1 MSKLVG
7 GIEAGGT
14 KFICAVGTGPD
25 DIRAEI
31 RIPTTHPEETLGKA
45 IAFFKEQQEKYRE
58 QLRSLGIACFGPID
72 LNPHSPTYGF
82 ITTTP
87 KPGWKN
93 TNVVGTLRKALNLP
107 VAFEHDVVGAA
118 IGEATWGAAQGL
130 SDFIYITIGTGIGG
144 GILVNGKPIHG
155 LVHPEIGHMRLPHD
169 LKKDPFIG
177 NCPYHGDCFEG
188 LASGP
193 ALEKRWGMPGHQLP
207 DDHPAWALEAEYIAL
222 AVSNLIL
229 TTSPQKVI
237 LGGGV
242 MQRSHLFPALRQR
255 VITLLNGYVQAST
268 LLENIDQY
276 LVPPGLGNRSGILGS
291 LAMAQQII

>member
-14 KFICAVGTGPD
+14 KFICAVGSGPD

-31 RIPTTHPEETLGKA
+31 RIPTTQPEETLGKV

-58 QLRSLGIACFGPID
+58 QLRSIGIACFGPID
-72 LNPHSPTYGF
+72 LNPHSSTYGF
-82 ITTTP
+82 ITSTP

-93 TNVVGTLRKALNLP
+93 TNVVGTIRKALNLP
-107 VAFEHDVVGAA
+107 IAFEHDVVGAA
-118 IGEATWGAAQGL
+118 IGEAAWGAAKGL

-155 LVHPEIGHMRLPHD
+155 LVHPEVGHMRLPHD
-169 LKKDPFIG
+169 LKKDPFLG

-193 ALEKRWGMPGHQLP
+193 ALEKRWGMPGYQIP
-207 DDHPAWALEAEYIAL
+207 DDHPAWSLEAEYIAL

-229 TTSPQKVI
+229 TTSPQKII

-242 MQRSHLFPALRQR
+242 MQRSHLFPVIRQK
-255 VITLLNGYVQAST
+255 VLGILNGYVQARA
-268 LLENIDQY
+268 LLDDIEHYI
-276 LVPPGLGNRSGILGS
+276 VPPGLGNRAGILGS
-291 LAMAQQII
+291 LAMAQQIV